1 MTQDQFIDDLEMFNT
16 FQEPERVLSGDITEL
31 TNEQKAVLA
40 EIKDRRESEYV
51 QNFNQFTNDLF
62 DSLNF

>member
-16 FQEPERVLSGDITEL
+16 FKEPEKVLSGDITEL

-40 EIKDRRESEYV
+40 EIKDQRESEYLSAFDEV
-51 QNFNQFTNDLF
+51 SKRLF

>member
-16 FQEPERVLSGDITEL
+16 FKEPEKVLSGDITEL

-40 EIKDRRESEYV
+40 EIKDRRESEYLSAFDEV
-51 QNFNQFTNDLF
+51 TKRLF

>member
-16 FQEPERVLSGDITEL
+16 FKEPEKVLSGDITEL

-40 EIKDRRESEYV
+40 EIKDRRESEYPSAFDEV
-51 QNFNQFTNDLF
+51 TKRLF
-62 DSLNF
+62 DPLNF

>member
-16 FQEPERVLSGDITEL
+16 FQEPEKVLSGDVTEL

-51 QNFNQFTNDLF
+51 SAFDEVTSKLF

>member
-16 FQEPERVLSGDITEL
+16 FQEPEGVLSGDISEL

-40 EIKDRRESEYV
+40 EIKDRRESEYLSAFDEV
-51 QNFNQFTNDLF
+51 TKRLF